1 MKSIVKGVLFT
12 STVLSGLCWAA
23 PVLGQDVPDGDP
35 LVQPASPASTGDI
48 VVTARRRA
56 ESIQKVPVS
65 VTAFSGEGLRERE
78 IKLVSDLT
86 AVSPGAVF
94 ISSGA
99 STNPT
104 LTIRGQT
111 KGYGPGLPAV
121 LTYLN
126 EVPLPAYS
134 SLILLIA
141 AEKRSEEHTSELQ
154 SLMRISYAVFCLKK

>member
-48 VVTARRRA
+48 VVTARRSA

-78 IKLVSDLT
+78 IKLVFYLS

-94 ISSGA
+94 ISSCA
-99 STNPT
+99 STNPSP
-104 LTIRGQT
+104 TIT
-111 KGYGPGLPAV
+111 VFTTVYVPV
-121 LTYLN
+121 L
-126 EVPLPAYS
+126 YS
-134 SLILLIA
+134 I
-141 AEKRSEEHTSELQ
+141 
-154 SLMRISYAVFCLKK
+154 

>member
-1 MKSIVKGVLFT
+1 MCVMFFFKQMTAYVLRIRDWSSDVCSSDLAFT
-12 STVLSGLCWAA
+12 
-23 PVLGQDVPDGDP
+23 
-35 LVQPASPASTGDI
+35 
-48 VVTARRRA
+48 
-56 ESIQKVPVS
+56 
-65 VTAFSGEGLRERE
+65 GEGLRERE

-134 SLILLIA
+134 SLLPTFDISSVQIL
-141 AEKRSEEHTSELQ
+141 KGLQ
-154 SLMRISYAVFCLKK
+154 GTLLRRNTNGGAVPSNTFAYNSSYRKSTRM